1 MILTTEACFTVS
13 LVTIGNQDL
22 FLISFAGGQSQVSTL
37 FCYDLF
43 TRTLKLALDPN
54 KDVQH
59 GFGTCFVVLKM
70 ANSLAWFDLKSL
82 EVYRMGP
89 AR

>member
-1 MILTTEACFTVS
+1 MILTTEGCFTVS

-22 FLISFAGGQSQVSTL
+22 FLISVAGGQSQVSTL

-54 KDVQH
+54 KDV
-59 GFGTCFVVLKM
+59 
-70 ANSLAWFDLKSL
+70 
-82 EVYRMGP
+82 
-89 AR
+89 